1 MLTREGHQGKHVV
14 NNCIFVYCVGLIQH
28 IPMLHVPGRPS
39 LTSLTCSSRIGSNN
53 GGRTILPVFSSPGTR
68 TPGQPAAPQ
77 PRRMATFPAGF
88 PGRNVMS
95 VMFAAAMPNQ
105 QQVGRPNSEARQ
117 CMLGLFEKGEPQTTP
132 TEAKEPECT
141 TTKWNPKAWDAF
153 EYRTRVP
160 TLAQYDR
167 DKSTRKQRD
176 QPKTQEG
183 LITVAAKHIRA
194 ENQRNN
200 ENNKG
205 RTAEAEAESRG
216 RDAGAVMGAMMAA
229 ASPRR

>member
-1 MLTREGHQGKHVV
+1 
-14 NNCIFVYCVGLIQH
+14 
-28 IPMLHVPGRPS
+28 
-39 LTSLTCSSRIGSNN
+39 
-53 GGRTILPVFSSPGTR
+53 
-68 TPGQPAAPQ
+68 
-77 PRRMATFPAGF
+77 
-88 PGRNVMS
+88 
-95 VMFAAAMPNQ
+95 
-105 QQVGRPNSEARQ
+105 
-117 CMLGLFEKGEPQTTP
+117 MLGLVKGNQNQVSQNTRVEG
-132 TEAKEPECT
+132 KEPNYPAA
-141 TTKWNPKAWDAF
+141 KWSPKAWDAF

-160 TLAQYDR
+160 ALAQHDR
-167 DKSTRKQRD
+167 DKSTRKQRRD